1 MKKLVAILLSL
12 MLILA
17 VVFSV
22 SADALSDLQ
31 AKGKIV
37 VGVSVGYPPYEFYY
51 TNPESGKE
59 EMAGFDIALA
69 YGIGEKLGLDV
80 EIADQTFA
88 GLITALQAGEIDLI
102 ISGMVA
108 KPERKEVID
117 FSKPYYA
124 ATQIMMMTE
133 EKANTLKT
141 VEDMT
146 GKKVGA
152 QMGALQVD
160 ILEEQ
165 FSNAEPYIIDN
176 VNVLVLDLV
185 QGNIDGLL
193 LADLVAKQYITAY
206 KDSVPLVISDVPVV
220 YNSNGASIGVAKG
233 DNESLI
239 QALDAYIDE
248 VKADGTFD
256 SWVDTAA
263 AQAASL
269 LEPAE

>member
-146 GKKVGA
+146 GKKVGFPSA
-152 QMGALQVD
+152 GW
-160 ILEEQ
+160 
-165 FSNAEPYIIDN
+165 N
-176 VNVLVLDLV
+176 
-185 QGNIDGLL
+185 
-193 LADLVAKQYITAY
+193 
-206 KDSVPLVISDVPVV
+206 
-220 YNSNGASIGVAKG
+220 
-233 DNESLI
+233 
-239 QALDAYIDE
+239 
-248 VKADGTFD
+248 
-256 SWVDTAA
+256 
-263 AQAASL
+263 
-269 LEPAE
+269 